1 MRLKTVVAA
10 DPKAALQEIR
20 TSLGRDAVIVASQAL
35 KDGRVR
41 VTAAVDDE
49 DPDLERV
56 LAAPA
61 PTEEAGW
68 FRSLADHHTIPA
80 PLRARLGPMTGGQA
94 ETDPVAQLGQALNAT
109 LRFAPLDGGHRPGIL
124 LSGPPGA
131 GKTLTLAKL
140 AARATL
146 AGQRVRVVST
156 DVERAGG
163 LEPLRAL
170 LAPLDLAPL
179 AVPDPGSLRRPGGTE
194 ADVTLID
201 TAAVNPYRAADIARL
216 SRLIERAALPPVL
229 VLPAGYDPGDAAEIA
244 GTYASLGGERL
255 VATKLDLAR
264 RFGGLLAAADAGLAL
279 ADAGIGPTVG
289 QGLRPF
295 TAHGLARLLL
305 HGQLRA
311 ISQGGGERP

>member
-10 DPKAALQEIR
+10 DPKAALDEIR
-20 TSLGRDAVIVASQAL
+20 TSLGRDAVIVASQPL

-56 LAAPA
+56 LEAPP
-61 PTEEAGW
+61 PTAEAGW
-68 FRSLADHHTIPA
+68 FRALADHHTIPA
-80 PLRARLGPMTGGQA
+80 TLHARLGPMTA
-94 ETDPVAQLGQALNAT
+94 SPTESDPVALLGRALNAT
-109 LRFAPLDGGHRPGIL
+109 LHFAPPGGADPPGVL

-146 AGQRVRVVST
+146 AGRRVRVVST

-179 AVPDPGSLRRPGGTE
+179 AVSDAGSLDRPSRKGT
-194 ADVTLID
+194 DLTLID
-201 TAAVNPYRAADIARL
+201 TPAVNPYRAADIAHL
-216 SRLIERAALPPVL
+216 SRLIERTALPPVL

-244 GTYASLGGERL
+244 GTYASLGSERL
-255 VATKLDLAR
+255 VATKLDVAR

-289 QGLRPF
+289 QGLRPL

-305 HGQLRA
+305 HGQLRGITQA
-311 ISQGGGERP
+311 GGERR

>member
-1 MRLKTVVAA
+1 MRLKAVVAA
-10 DPKAALQEIR
+10 DPGAALQQIR
-20 TSLGRDAVIVASQAL
+20 ASLGRDAVIVASQAL

-56 LAAPA
+56 LAVPTT
-61 PTEEAGW
+61 TEEAGW
-68 FRSLADHHTIPA
+68 LRSLADHHTIPP
-80 PLRARLGPMTGGQA
+80 PLRVRLDSMTGGQV
-94 ETDPVAQLGQALNAT
+94 ETDPIVQLGHALHAT
-109 LRFAPLDGGHRPGIL
+109 LRFASLDGGDQSGVL

-146 AGQRVRVVST
+146 AGRRVQVVST

-170 LAPLDLAPL
+170 LAPLDLAPR
-179 AVPDPGSLRRPGGTE
+179 AVREVGSLRTAASAE
-194 ADVTLID
+194 ADLTLID
-201 TAAVNPYRAADIARL
+201 TAAVNPYLAADIARL
-216 SRLIERAALPPVL
+216 SRLIERTELPPVL

-244 GTYASLGGERL
+244 GTYASLGSERL

-311 ISQGGGERP
+311 TTQPGRQRR